1 MRTTGSE
8 SAAGTGI
15 RAARETNSKALAG
28 RPNHTLSA
36 GQREELDRAPRKYR
50 KLILKALQGTASP
63 RRAIQANCLTCTHYN
78 IDEIRHCSVLRCVLR
93 PLRPYQGVAIEE
105 S

>member
-1 MRTTGSE
+1 MRTTVSE
-8 SAAGTGI
+8 SAVGTGI

-36 GQREELDRAPRKYR
+36 GQREELDRVPRKYR

-63 RRAIQANCLTCTHYN
+63 RRAIQANCLTCTHFN
-78 IDEIRHCSVLRCVLR
+78 IDEIRECAVSRCVLR
-93 PLRPYQGVAIEE
+93 PYRPYQREGVD